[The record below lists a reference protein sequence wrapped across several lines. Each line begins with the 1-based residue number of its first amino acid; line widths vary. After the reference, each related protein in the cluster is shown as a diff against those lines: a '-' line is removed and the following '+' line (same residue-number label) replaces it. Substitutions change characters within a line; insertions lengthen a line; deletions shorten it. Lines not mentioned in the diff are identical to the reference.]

1 MKNVVNTDETRGL
14 FNCSFTLLKYLII
27 VHKRWI
33 QIKKAKIPQT
43 AFKVRDKSF
52 NRLPRPNN
60 PKTSPDVTRGAF
72 WSLMIYNLSYVIFFT
87 NYIMI
92 AIAN

>member
-14 FNCSFTLLKYLII
+14 FNCSFTLLKYLSI

-43 AFKVRDKSF
+43 AFKLRDKSF

-72 WSLMIYNLSYVIFFT
+72 EVSWFTTFLMWFSSLIISW
-87 NYIMI
+87 
-92 AIAN
+92 